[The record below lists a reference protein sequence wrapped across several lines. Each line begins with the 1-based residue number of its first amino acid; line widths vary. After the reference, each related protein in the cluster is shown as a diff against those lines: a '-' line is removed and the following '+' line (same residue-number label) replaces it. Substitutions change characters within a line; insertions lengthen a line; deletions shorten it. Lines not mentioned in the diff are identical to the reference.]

1 MQLSPL
7 RILAGSAL
15 LGAWSLGLTALVQ
28 AFPQSALLVGPLFTA
43 SLAFLSY
50 LLAYV
55 HGCIHNPQGRWIE
68 RQGWFM
74 WLDRHHYIHHV
85 DQTANIN
92 FLLPLCDLLFG
103 TRKAQMSPEEASHNP
118 SFEEAKPLAWDV
130 RMAARP

>member
-1 MQLSPL
+1 LLTS
-7 RILAGSAL
+7 GSQVALHFL
-15 LGAWSLGLTALVQ
+15 LGIVPILLPAWFLTQNV
-28 AFPQSALLVGPLFTA
+28 AFLASVTT
-43 SLAFLSY
+43 SLAFLSF

-103 TRKAQMSPEEASHNP
+103 TRKAQMSPEEAAHHP